1 MKVTAKKRFGQNF
14 LHDPIYISKI
24 YKASKEVYDNS
35 SKKTLI
41 EIGPGL
47 GDLTREYIKINKDI
61 VLYEIDPDLIPI
73 LTEEFPDTIIHN
85 QDFMELIPNLE
96 DCMLVSNLPYYI
108 GSRLIIDLIAYNK
121 TMPFAFILQKEVAFK
136 TKVNEDITFFGAAIN
151 LFYNSKV
158 EFTIPPQAFRP
169 APKIYSALLT
179 ATPVITE
186 YSGLETITI
195 LKAMFFKPTKTMF
208 NNLIYGGFN
217 KEDVVRIYDKYKFEP
232 NLRVRWENYKYI
244 FDILY
249 KELSSLDKS

>member
-1 MKVTAKKRFGQNF
+1 MKVVAKKRFGQNF

-24 YKASKEVYDNS
+24 YQASQEIYDNCKPKS
-35 SKKTLI
+35 LI
-41 EIGPGL
+41 EVGPGL

-73 LTEEFPDTIIHN
+73 LQEEFKDTIIHN
-85 QDFMELIPNLE
+85 QDFMELIPNLP

-136 TKVNEDITFFGAAIN
+136 IKASEDITFFGAAIN
-151 LFYNSKV
+151 LFYSPKV

-169 APKIYSALLT
+169 APKVYSALLT
-179 ATPVITE
+179 ATPLNTE
-186 YSGLETITI
+186 YSGLEAITI

-208 NNLIYGGFN
+208 NNLIYGGIA
-217 KEDVVRIYDKYKFEP
+217 KEEVVRIYDKYKFDS
-232 NLRVRWENYKYI
+232 NLRVRWENYKEV
-244 FDILY
+244 FGILY
-249 KELSSLDKS
+249 NELSSLA

>member
-1 MKVTAKKRFGQNF
+1 MKVVAKKRFGQNF

-24 YKASKEVYDNS
+24 YEASKEVYDNS
-35 SKKTLI
+35 TKKTLI
-41 EIGPGL
+41 EVGPGL

-61 VLYEIDPDLIPI
+61 ILYEIDPDLIPI
-73 LTEEFPDTIIHN
+73 LNEEFPKAKIYQ

-108 GSRLIIDLIAYNK
+108 GSRLIIDLIAYNR

-136 TKVNEDITFFGAAIN
+136 IKTTEDITFFGAAIN
-151 LFYNSKV
+151 LFYSPKV

-169 APKIYSALLT
+169 APKVYSALLT
-179 ATPVITE
+179 AMPISNN
-186 YSGLETITI
+186 YSGLEAITI

-208 NNLIYGGFN
+208 NNLIYGGIA
-217 KEDVVRIYDKYKFEP
+217 KEDVVRIYEKHKFEA
-232 NLRVRWENYKYI
+232 NLRVRWENYKEV

-249 KELSSLDKS
+249 SELSQLA

>member
-1 MKVTAKKRFGQNF
+1 MKVVAKKRFGQNF

-24 YKASKEVYDNS
+24 YEASKEVYDNS
-35 SKKTLI
+35 TKKTLI
-41 EIGPGL
+41 EVGPGL

-61 VLYEIDPDLIPI
+61 ILYEIDPDLIPI
-73 LTEEFPDTIIHN
+73 LNEEFPKTTIYQ

-108 GSRLIIDLIAYNK
+108 GSRLIIDLIAYNR

-136 TKVNEDITFFGAAIN
+136 IKATEDITFFGAAIN
-151 LFYNSKV
+151 LFYSPKV

-169 APKIYSALLT
+169 APKVYSALLT
-179 ATPVITE
+179 AMPISNS
-186 YSGLETITI
+186 YSGLEAITI

-208 NNLIYGGFN
+208 NNLIYGGIA
-217 KEDVVRIYDKYKFEP
+217 KEDVVRIYEKYKFEA
-232 NLRVRWENYKYI
+232 NLRVRWENYKEV

-249 KELSSLDKS
+249 RELSQLA